1 MPTYIMLMRYTQ
13 QGIEKIKESPSRLD
27 ASKKAFE
34 AMGAKVKD
42 FYLVMGQYDTVAVI
56 EAPDDETMSKLAL
69 SVGSKGAAR
78 TETLRAYTEN
88 EFRKIVAGIT

>member
-1 MPTYIMLMRYTQ
+1 MPTYIMLVRYTQ
-13 QGIEKIKESPSRLD
+13 QGIEKIKEGPSRLD

-42 FYLVMGQYDTVAVI
+42 FYLVMGQYDVVVVV

-69 SVGSKGAAR
+69 SVGSKGATR

-88 EFRKIVAGIT
+88 EFRKIVAALP

>member
-13 QGIEKIKESPSRLD
+13 QGMEKIKEGPSRLD

-69 SVGSKGAAR
+69 SVGSKGTVR

-88 EFRKIVAGIT
+88 EFRKIVAGIA